1 MNKKSIIIIL
11 AIVFIGKIQ
20 SQNILDH
27 FNIGAGVNLMSINSK
42 IATSFEEEIPIDAI
56 TKFHSLHKAA
66 YVNDTPNNNETGFYI
81 GLVYDNISI
90 SEKIKIQPEMRFVA
104 VKDFNQ
110 LQIPITLKYEIS
122 EGFNLQTGPNLGFL
136 LDSPETI
143 ESFNLA
149 IDFGVSYAVLSNLLF
164 EARYNWGQTNL
175 LKNGDSDNYLKINNF
190 QIGLVY
196 KLESNN

>member
-1 MNKKSIIIIL
+1 MNKKAIL
-11 AIVFIGKIQ
+11 YILVILFIGKIQ
-20 SQNILDH
+20 SQNFLEH
-27 FNIGAGVNLMSINSK
+27 FNIAVGVNLMNINSK
-42 IATSFEEEIPIDAI
+42 GTTIFNEETTNDALNYNI
-56 TKFHSLHKAA
+56 LNKAMYA
-66 YVNDTPNNNETGFYI
+66 DNEPNNNETGFYI
-81 GLVYDNISI
+81 GLIYDNISI

-122 EGFNLQTGPNLGFL
+122 ESFNLQTGPNLGFL

-143 ESFNLA
+143 DSFNFA
-149 IDFGVSYAVLSNLLF
+149 IDFGASYAILSNLLF
-164 EARYNWGQTNL
+164 EVRYNWGQTNL

-196 KLESNN
+196 KLESSN